1 MGVYKIIYD
10 KLQNKLY
17 EGEFEGELRA
27 GRGRLYYPSG
37 GIKYTGEWES
47 DNPSGMGVLFYENG
61 AKFYEGKWLGGSAC
75 GQGVLYT
82 DTGRIEYEGQFEDSK
97 KNGIGTI
104 YYEDGVKYKG
114 EWILDKK
121 SGFGSLYYASGE
133 LNYRGSWKDS
143 KREGSGTIFGND
155 NLILYKGEFCNDKKH
170 GRGRSYYIQGNL
182 EYDGEWF
189 NDEKSGEGVLYNR
202 DGLKIFEGFFSRG
215 KRLEAN
221 VVKILKTDV
230 EIPHSENLDI
240 KIDAYDEKGQDIID
254 KSLEIIYE
262 DEPKNDIEY
271 KNNNFDTLESF
282 IGNKV
287 GEFYESEN
295 EHSTVENN
303 ILNNDKFDIDKFDD
317 EDEVIYEV
325 YGENSNINEETQE
338 VEESDDISEEITEV
352 IEEELESE
360 MLKDNR
366 ESVECENIVSESE
379 KNNSEEV
386 VVKET
391 EESLNLIIDN
401 DEEVYN
407 YIEKGDYIYKGIF
420 SNNEATGNGKVFY
433 KNKLKYSGELYKGSF
448 DGNGKLYDT
457 KEKVSYEG
465 FFRNGKKFGFGV
477 SYDSFGNIIYTGEW
491 KDDIRCGVGKLL
503 NSNGEEIYSGK
514 FYNGKA
520 LGLGNDIEAE
530 IDNILYK
537 ELEAMVGLEEVKDDI
552 ARLVSFLKMQI
563 IRGRIAYKTI
573 DIPYIFTF
581 EGNIGVGKESI
592 ARILG
597 KLYYILGLVPEYNFI
612 QTDLSQALDYSHDG
626 EIEEAMDSFG
636 GGVLYLSNL
645 YENDYADAV
654 NLIKSKE
661 ATNNIMNLID
671 YSNGHF
677 IIIFSGDE
685 DLIETM
691 IHNKKELVKLVG
703 KSIIFF
709 DYSVEEMMDFVGKIS
724 KEKDY
729 ELENDLLKML
739 KEFFEEVITNDKVS
753 NRNAEFVKEVFIEI
767 VKEQCIRIDTYGIE
781 EVTNIKI
788 LKVEDFENIKNKIC
802 F

>member
-27 GRGRLYYPSG
+27 GRGRLYYPAG

-47 DNPSGMGVLFYENG
+47 DNPCGMGVLFYENG

-121 SGFGSLYYASGE
+121 SGFGSLYYSSGE

-155 NLILYKGEFCNDKKH
+155 NIILYKGDFSNDKKQ

-189 NDEKSGEGVLYNR
+189 NDEKSGEGILYNR
-202 DGLKIFEGFFSRG
+202 DGMKIFEGFFSNG

-221 VVKILKTDV
+221 VVKILKEDV
-230 EIPHSENLDI
+230 EVPFSESLDVKVDI
-240 KIDAYDEKGQDIID
+240 YDEKGKDIID
-254 KSLEIIYE
+254 KSVEIIYE
-262 DEPKNDIEY
+262 DTHNAEVENSS
-271 KNNNFDTLESF
+271 FDTLESF
-282 IGNKV
+282 IDN
-287 GEFYESEN
+287 EN
-295 EHSTVENN
+295 EHSTVEVNVSSD
-303 ILNNDKFDIDKFDD
+303 DKFDSE
-317 EDEVIYEV
+317 EDEVTHEA
-325 YGENSNINEETQE
+325 YGENNNVNEESQE
-338 VEESDDISEEITEV
+338 VEEVKDISEEIVEV
-352 IEEELESE
+352 IDAKVEILE
-360 MLKDNR
+360 DNR
-366 ESVECENIVSESE
+366 KCIECENIINESE
-379 KNNSEEV
+379 QNNDET
-386 VVKET
+386 KEKI
-391 EESLNLIIDN
+391 EAFLNLIIDN

-420 SNNEATGNGKVFY
+420 SDNEATGKGKVFY
-433 KNKLKYSGELYKGSF
+433 KDTLKYSGELYRTLF
-448 DGNGKLYDT
+448 DGNGKLYDI
-457 KEKVSYEG
+457 KEKVVYDG
-465 FFRNGKKFGFGV
+465 FFRKGKRFGFGV
-477 SYDSFGNIIYTGEW
+477 SYDSVGNIIYTGEW
-491 KDDIRCGVGKLL
+491 KDDVRCGVGKLL

-514 FYNGKA
+514 FYSGKA
-520 LGLGNDIEAE
+520 LGLGNDIETE

-563 IRGRIAYKTI
+563 IRSRIDYKII

-581 EGNIGVGKESI
+581 EGNVGVGKESI

-612 QTDLSQALDYSHDG
+612 QTDLSQALDYSHEG

-654 NLIKSKE
+654 NLIKSRE

-709 DYSVEEMMDFVGKIS
+709 DYSVEEMMDFVEKIS

-729 ELENDLLKML
+729 ELENELLEML
-739 KEFFEEVITNDKVS
+739 KEFFEEVTTNDKVS

-788 LKVEDFENIKNKIC
+788 LKVEDFENIKNRIC